1 MHVAKQL
8 SKIKGEEYKEVNS
21 VLSKKAGKIRIRRLI
36 REPEG
41 HITLEDFFPGD
52 VISMGFW
59 HAECH
64 YALEGKVKIT
74 YSVPPLHQ
82 KTFEVV
88 VEAGDAILYERG
100 DQVTWEVLGNEPYR
114 HICFIMPAVPLP
126 TGDQLVNKIYKEYT
140 AP

>member
-1 MHVAKQL
+1 MQVAKQL
-8 SKIKGEEYKEVNS
+8 AKVKEEEYKEVNT
-21 VLSKKAGKIRIRRLI
+21 VLSKKVGKIKIRRLI

-41 HITLEDFFPGD
+41 HISLEYFLPCD

-64 YALEGKVKIT
+64 YVLGGKAKIT

-82 KTFEVV
+82 RTFEVV
-88 VEAGDAILYERG
+88 VETGDAILYERG
-100 DQVTWEVLGNEPYR
+100 DQVTWEVLGNEPYC

-126 TGDQLVNKIYKEYT
+126 TGDQLVAKVYKEYT
-140 AP
+140 SP